1 MRNPQLKRAFTT
13 EEWTPQMVSE
23 LRRCRED
30 PIYFMRNYVVIQHP
44 TKGAIKFDMFD
55 YQERFVRT
63 MHENRSVI
71 TLQPRQCGKTLT
83 AAMYLLWYALFHDN
97 VTMLIASKNQ
107 THAIEI
113 AARVKFAYE
122 ELPSWLKCGLIFY
135 NLHKVE
141 FDNGSKVVCE
151 ATTEKTGRG
160 GSFTKIYLDEL
171 AFISPRIQMKLWA
184 SLKPALSTG
193 GSAIVSSTPN
203 GDTDL
208 FANLWR
214 GANSSTNTF
223 VPFEVHWREHPER
236 GDAYWNEMVADLGE
250 LVTRQEVGC
259 VLGNTTVT
267 TRNKLTGVVQSVT
280 IEDVAKELLTSVQ
293 DSLPNNLNSSER
305 QDSKGFGW
313 TLVRDSSYQQ
323 KPRGRSSREP
333 RVYPRTDAL
342 RSALGTWQSVR
353 SNDGCEAS
361 LEDAGRAEC
370 DSTWRETIGRN
381 LQEDLGNQTSTVRSR
396 IGTIVQG
403 TEAQGGDVRELECN
417 SAWQAALVKVLNG
430 SDSRDSSDPLSS
442 SRGSTGEA
450 KHHIRV
456 GVSETS
462 SSYEVPRVLDERNLQ
477 DAHRKELVLLIQNK
491 ILEILTPSGF
501 QNFKGIRVSRK
512 SEVLKV
518 RTTSAEVTCSVDH
531 LFGDVSATKLIHG
544 DRVPAL
550 KEQRVLDVHSIKT
563 DALVYDP
570 VEVQGGHKYIT
581 NGLVSHN
588 CEFLSSDAM
597 LINSMKLAQIAPSKV
612 LYTDMGFKFWVPE
625 EELGGHGKTY
635 LVGVDPATGGG
646 NDFTVIQVF
655 DFPGLRQVAEW
666 RSNEVNIPL
675 MYAKLKWLL
684 NKLSA
689 PVNRGRA
696 EVLWTFERNG
706 VGEAMCALYL
716 VDEKPPEYAELYC
729 DVPGKYGVYTS
740 GKTKVLACLQM
751 KTLVEKIKGGF
762 TINSEHLLF
771 ELKNFVAKAGTYE
784 GKSGVTDDAVM
795 ATVNVVRL
803 LKRLSDYNE
812 EAFKKVNEY
821 VDPDTDADDWR
832 GEPVP
837 FLVI

>member
-1 MRNPQLKRAFTT
+1 MVLELK
-13 EEWTPQMVSE
+13 
-23 LRRCRED
+23 RCRED

-171 AFISPRIQMKLWA
+171 AFISPRIQTKLWA
-184 SLKPALSTG
+184 SLKPSLSTG

-259 VLGNTTVT
+259 
-267 TRNKLTGVVQSVT
+267 
-280 IEDVAKELLTSVQ
+280 
-293 DSLPNNLNSSER
+293 
-305 QDSKGFGW
+305 
-313 TLVRDSSYQQ
+313 
-323 KPRGRSSREP
+323 
-333 RVYPRTDAL
+333 
-342 RSALGTWQSVR
+342 
-353 SNDGCEAS
+353 
-361 LEDAGRAEC
+361 
-370 DSTWRETIGRN
+370 
-381 LQEDLGNQTSTVRSR
+381 
-396 IGTIVQG
+396 
-403 TEAQGGDVRELECN
+403 
-417 SAWQAALVKVLNG
+417 
-430 SDSRDSSDPLSS
+430 
-442 SRGSTGEA
+442 
-450 KHHIRV
+450 
-456 GVSETS
+456 
-462 SSYEVPRVLDERNLQ
+462 
-477 DAHRKELVLLIQNK
+477 
-491 ILEILTPSGF
+491 
-501 QNFKGIRVSRK
+501 
-512 SEVLKV
+512 
-518 RTTSAEVTCSVDH
+518 
-531 LFGDVSATKLIHG
+531 
-544 DRVPAL
+544 
-550 KEQRVLDVHSIKT
+550 
-563 DALVYDP
+563 
-570 VEVQGGHKYIT
+570 
-581 NGLVSHN
+581 
-588 CEFLSSDAM
+588 EFLSSDAM

-655 DFPGLRQVAEW
+655 DFPRLRQVAEW

-740 GKTKVLACLQM
+740 GKTKILACLQL
-751 KTLVEKIKGGF
+751 KTLIEKINGGF

-821 VDPDTDADDWR
+821 VDPDADTDDWQ